1 MERNRTKKGEL
12 SRIRL
17 LEAATQQF
25 ALNGYFTTKIS
36 DIVKAAGL
44 TQAAFYLYFPSKDA
58 IFSEL
63 VNEYRTR
70 LKVLA
75 NAGSLVT
82 PLPSSDVP
90 EQVKENLKNLFLFLN
105 ASPELTKIALYDSPD
120 SEQIK
125 KEMMGMIIH
134 NLRSNQEAGHVRKD
148 LPIEVAAECMVAMLE
163 RMVTKIVNEETN
175 PVSLANDITDVILYG
190 ILSHR
195 KDDDHAKDCM

>member
-63 VNEYRTR
+63 VNEYRMR

-75 NAGSLVT
+75 NAGRLVT

-125 KEMMGMIIH
+125 KEMRDMIIH

-195 KDDDHAKDCM
+195 KDDDHAKECM

>member
-63 VNEYRTR
+63 VNEYRMR

-125 KEMMGMIIH
+125 KEMMDMIIH

>member
-63 VNEYRTR
+63 VNEYRMR

-90 EQVKENLKNLFLFLN
+90 EQVKENLKKICSYFL
-105 ASPELTKIALYDSPD
+105 
-120 SEQIK
+120 
-125 KEMMGMIIH
+125 M
-134 NLRSNQEAGHVRKD
+134 
-148 LPIEVAAECMVAMLE
+148 LP
-163 RMVTKIVNEETN
+163 
-175 PVSLANDITDVILYG
+175 
-190 ILSHR
+190 LS
-195 KDDDHAKDCM
+195 

>member
-25 ALNGYFTTKIS
+25 AVNGYFTTKIS

-44 TQAAFYLYFPSKDA
+44 TQAAFYLYFPSKEA

-63 VNEYRTR
+63 VNEYRMR
-70 LKVLA
+70 LKDLA

-82 PLPSSDVP
+82 PLPSSEVP
-90 EQVKENLKNLFLFLN
+90 EQVKENIKNLLLFLN

-120 SEQIK
+120 GEQIK
-125 KEMMGMIIH
+125 KEMIAMIIH

-148 LPIEVAAECMVAMLE
+148 LPVEVAAECMVAMLE

-175 PVSLANDITDVILYG
+175 PDSLASDITDVILYG
-190 ILSHR
+190 ILAHR
-195 KDDDHAKDCM
+195 TGSE

>member
-63 VNEYRTR
+63 VNEYRMR

-125 KEMMGMIIH
+125 KEMMDMIIH

-195 KDDDHAKDCM
+195 KDDDHARDCM